1 MLAPSSTRG
10 RDRERCTYLLTCGAE
25 THVSQRCSK
34 KHFSP
39 LGFMKA
45 MLDCQRK
52 EKKNV
57 NKRLEC
63 VAVILVF
70 GSLSLLCKSRLRVW
84 QQKVFQGM
92 VSSKFIS
99 QSLREFRLQAPS
111 GPQSQAKRELL
122 ANNVLRNLST
132 NLPKNQCF
140 RMSESSQVKWIPDN
154 DQTTE

>member
-1 MLAPSSTRG
+1 MHVPPDLRRRDARFAAVLQEALLASRVYEGDAGLQKKCQQKVGMRCRHSIRQFVTLVQVPS
-10 RDRERCTYLLTCGAE
+10 
-25 THVSQRCSK
+25 
-34 KHFSP
+34 P
-39 LGFMKA
+39 
-45 MLDCQRK
+45 
-52 EKKNV
+52 
-57 NKRLEC
+57 
-63 VAVILVF
+63 
-70 GSLSLLCKSRLRVW
+70 W